1 LKHFDWSQISIEG
14 HTVEEFKACLD
25 EILKPICSIRTLD
38 EMLTDYE
45 QHHQKYDLKMH
56 PDAPKIPR
64 NAVMRFIDDN
74 REKFKK
80 ALMNLNP
87 GTQVGLVCDAYWIF
101 FVLTGSYLI

>member
-1 LKHFDWSQISIEG
+1 
-14 HTVEEFKACLD
+14 
-25 EILKPICSIRTLD
+25 
-38 EMLTDYE
+38 MLTDYE

-80 ALMNLNP
+80 ALTNMNP
-87 GTQVGLVCDAYWIF
+87 GTPVGLVSDA
-101 FVLTGSYLI
+101 